1 MSGQEIVKTDELLV
15 DLKDLRRGMPI
26 DAFLKE
32 STELKDM
39 MTKCER
45 AYEEREKIINMIL
58 EEGTGFESRKALRMF
73 PTDLLEKWA
82 LALKR

>member
-1 MSGQEIVKTDELLV
+1 M
-15 DLKDLRRGMPI
+15 KDLRKRMPI

-39 MTKCER
+39 MTKLEG
-45 AYEEREKIINMIL
+45 AYDEREHVIDLIIK
-58 EEGTGFESRKALRMF
+58 EGTGFESRKALRMF

-82 LALKR
+82 DSLKES